1 MISAT
6 KRFLKKHQRKFF
18 VTLGITGGIYFIGKW
33 VSWKLFEMQ
42 ERAAADRTARE
53 KSVIYLQFLLFY
65 FEKPFFLLIS

>member
-33 VSWKLFEMQ
+33 VTWKISEMQ
-42 ERAAADRTARE
+42 ERAASERTARE
-53 KSVIYLQFLLFY
+53 KSVIYLH
-65 FEKPFFLLIS
+65 